1 MTTEDAKR
9 PGGGGMGQKTTEVL
23 HQRRNLPF
31 SNTTMALTGF
41 AIVFGVGY
49 FVLYAK
55 KKPEATAR
63 DVAKVATGVSEPQD
77 THPRRK

>member
-1 MTTEDAKR
+1 MTTEDAKG
-9 PGGGGMGQKTTEVL
+9 PGGGLGQKTTEVL

-41 AIVFGVGY
+41 AIVLGVGY

-63 DVAKVATGVSEPQD
+63 DVAKVATGVSDPED
-77 THPRRK
+77 TQPRRK